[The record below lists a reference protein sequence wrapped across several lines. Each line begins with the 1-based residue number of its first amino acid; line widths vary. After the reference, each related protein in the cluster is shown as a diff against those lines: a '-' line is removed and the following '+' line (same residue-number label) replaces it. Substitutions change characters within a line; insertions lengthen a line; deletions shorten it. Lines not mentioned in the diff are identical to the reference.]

1 MLGMKIASEE
11 IRNLVVKSSLSG
23 TASKKQLSQIFG
35 YTIATINNWLRGY
48 QREERLA
55 PLPRGHRK
63 AAFTQEELQ
72 ELASLVNNSPDITL
86 AEIKEHF
93 NKECSLVAIH
103 KTLVRIGF
111 VFKKNYEGKRTRT
124 R

>member
-86 AEIKEHF
+86 AEQRSRNTSTKSVPWLLFIKP
-93 NKECSLVAIH
+93 L
-103 KTLVRIGF
+103 
-111 VFKKNYEGKRTRT
+111 
-124 R
+124 